1 MIVLTENGYMFY
13 GPEHY
18 FRMKLGFVISELD
31 VITPEQVNVFAK
43 WIADEIPFGHTSPID
58 VGILEHSTFYIPK
71 DIGGDVWKISP
82 LNITLL
88 SGTRADR
95 IIESMNEW
103 LGNEARAEVEDEPE
117 VIDLTFNQAPFT
129 PCSGLCNIC
138 CNNFYNIPDVV
149 DLTSEDDSMEKEDV
163 FRRAVKMVCCRQI
176 LCLGCSL
183 QNRNCPFC
191 RTVQL

>member
-1 MIVLTENGYMFY
+1 MIVLSNNGYVFY

-18 FRMKLGFVISELD
+18 FRLKLGFVISELD
-31 VITPEQVNVFAK
+31 VITPEQANVFAK
-43 WIADEIPFGHTSPID
+43 WIAAEIPYGHTSPID
-58 VGILEHSTFYIPK
+58 IGILEHTTFYIPK
-71 DIGGDVWKISP
+71 DDGGDVWEISP

-88 SGTRADR
+88 SGTRAE
-95 IIESMNEW
+95 IIIDTINESLE
-103 LGNEARAEVEDEPE
+103 NEAEAEVEDEPE

-129 PCSGLCNIC
+129 SCIGVCNIC
-138 CNNFYNIPDVV
+138 CNSFYNIPPFV

-163 FRRAVKMVCCRQI
+163 YRRAVKMVCCNQI